1 MSWKEI
7 LKSRFEHDRKGIAG
21 ESYLEESNAW
31 EDMENPKEM
40 KDFMTKGQTGGGIH
54 YHLTKEN
61 QTYVNFDKFIT
72 AFKEVSGKTKFNR
85 GRYGVSNTM
94 SGVLM
99 EIMTQEDNLPQRKAL
114 WKLIQEQFDNPQ
126 SWERTGGEGWTTDEK
141 NIPSWK
147 R

>member
-1 MSWKEI
+1 MSWKDI
-7 LKSRFEHDRKGIAG
+7 IKSRFEHDRKGVAG
-21 ESYLEESNAW
+21 PSYLEESNAW

-40 KDFMTKGQTGGGIH
+40 KDFMTKDQMGSGVH
-54 YHLTKEN
+54 MDLKDK
-61 QTYVNFDKFIT
+61 TYVGVDKFIT
-72 AFKEVSGKTKFNR
+72 AFKKVSGKTKFNR
-85 GRYGVSNTM
+85 GRYGVSNTI

-99 EIMTQEDNLPQRKAL
+99 EIMQQEDNLPQRKAL
-114 WKLIQEQFDNPQ
+114 WELIQEYFSNPQ

>member
-1 MSWKEI
+1 MNWKDI
-7 LKSRFEHDRKGIAG
+7 IKSRFEHDEKGVAG
-21 ESYLEESNAW
+21 PSYFEESNAW
-31 EDMENPKEM
+31 KDMENPKEM
-40 KDFMTKGQTGGGIH
+40 KDFMTKDQIGSGIQ
-54 YHLTKEN
+54 YELKDK
-61 QTYVNFDKFIT
+61 TYVGVDKFIT
-72 AFKEVSGKTKFNR
+72 ALKEVSGKTKFNR

-99 EIMTQEDNLPQRKAL
+99 EIMGQEDNLPQRKAL
-114 WKLIQEQFDNPQ
+114 WKLIQEYFFNPQ

>member
-7 LKSRFEHDRKGIAG
+7 LKSRFEHDDRGVAG
-21 ESYLEESNAW
+21 PSYLEESNAW
-31 EDMENPKEM
+31 QDMENPKEM
-40 KDFMTKGQTGGGIH
+40 KDFMTKDQIGSGIQ
-54 YHLTKEN
+54 YELKDK
-61 QTYVNFDKFIT
+61 TYVGVDKFIT

-99 EIMTQEDNLPQRKAL
+99 EIMQQEDNLPQRQAL
-114 WKLIQEQFDNPQ
+114 WKLIQEYFSNPQ
-126 SWERTGGEGWTTDEK
+126 SWEKTGGEGWTTDEK

-147 R
+147 Q

>member
-1 MSWKEI
+1 MSWKDI
-7 LKSRFEHDRKGIAG
+7 IKSRFEHDDKGVAG
-21 ESYLEESNAW
+21 ESYLEDSNAW

-40 KDFMTKGQTGGGIH
+40 KDFMTKSQTANGIQFN
-54 YHLTKEN
+54 LKDK
-61 QTYVNFDKFIT
+61 TYVGVDEFIT
-72 AFKEVSGKTKFNR
+72 AFKEVSGKNKFNR
-85 GRYGVSNTM
+85 GRYGVASTIT
-94 SGVLM
+94 SALM

-114 WKLIQEQFDNPQ
+114 WKLIQKYFSNPQ

>member
-1 MSWKEI
+1 MSWKDI
-7 LKSRFEHDRKGIAG
+7 IKSRFEHDDKGLYG
-21 ESYLEESNAW
+21 PSYLEESNAW

-40 KDFMTKGQTGGGIH
+40 KDFMTKDQIGSGIQ
-54 YHLTKEN
+54 YELKDK
-61 QTYVNFDKFIT
+61 TYVGVDKFIT
-72 AFKEVSGKTKFNR
+72 ALKEVTGKNKFNR

-99 EIMTQEDNLPQRKAL
+99 EIMQQEDNLPQRKAL
-114 WKLIQEQFDNPQ
+114 WELIQEYFSSPQ